1 MTVPQPEIDLLKRT
15 VDLAALVSAR
25 GIRLTPRGKDLVG
38 LCPFHS
44 DTTPSLTVT
53 PAKNLWHCFS
63 CGAGGDVIE
72 FVRRIDGVDF
82 PEAVRRVRELRPH
95 LSERAAEGEGPSAT
109 DAHGDSTFSPSAAVL
124 FDSVLAH
131 YQRTLKNDATA
142 LRYLELRGLVGADIL
157 DTFRI
162 GYADGTLLR
171 IAAGGQTKEAAQTKA
186 LLRNL
191 GILRETGREHL
202 TGCVVFPLFSY
213 DGVPVSLYGR
223 RIADRGTVRHM
234 YLSGPHRGLFNPDAF
249 KQSELVL
256 CESVI
261 DALTFW
267 VHGIRNV
274 SCAYG
279 TEGFTDEMLEAMRLG
294 RVKRVLIAF
303 DADRPGNEAAVR
315 LSARLRAEGT
325 ETRRVLFPMNTDA
338 NDYARAVSKPA
349 DALHELVQDA
359 RPVEPEESQASAPR
373 AIEETPSKQLR
384 PSSSAASS
392 PEEIEGDEIRI
403 TYAERQYRVRGL
415 FKNTGDHIM
424 KINLRARRGDAY
436 HLDTLDLLSARAR
449 QNFIAQASEE
459 LHVSA
464 DLLKHDL
471 GRLLGRLEELQSER
485 LQRTLKERDAEPEI
499 PRDRHERALAY
510 LRDPDLIRNIVR
522 DFERAGLVGERTNA
536 LLGYLGTI
544 SRRTEAPLA
553 IIIQS
558 SSSAGKSA
566 LMEAVLDMVPE
577 EDRIKFS
584 MMTGQSL
591 YYMQSRDLRHKIIA
605 ISEEEGVERAK
616 YAIKILQSE
625 GKITI
630 ATTVKDPTTGLPDTQ
645 EFLVEG
651 PVMFLLT
658 TTNVEIDEELQ
669 NRCLVITINESREQT
684 GRIQRM
690 QREKRTLAGILQ
702 KRSATGLAELH
713 QDAQRLLR
721 PLAVS
726 IPHADRII
734 FPDTKLRLRRDQEK
748 FLTLIESITLLHQY
762 QREVHTRR
770 DVLGDLEYIEAT
782 DADVALAA
790 WIYASVF
797 GTCLDDLSPQ
807 TRRLLEETMRFVL
820 EECTAQRLER
830 RQFRFTRRQLRE
842 YTGWSDTRLRKHLD
856 RLVELEYVLAYAAG
870 QGKLAEYELLYDG
883 AGTDGGPFIPGLTGG
898 RAIDPKLRSFLEAG
912 SDSADAGPN
921 LAPPNGNFA
930 PRSHPENTPFA
941 PGSPFPSTAK
951 FQHEPANGRILR
963 DFVSISGETQI

>member
-15 VDLAALVSAR
+15 VDLVALVTAR

-44 DTTPSLTVT
+44 DTTPSLIVT
-53 PAKNLWHCFS
+53 PGKNLWHCFS

-72 FVRRIDGVDF
+72 FVRRTDGVDF
-82 PEAVRRVRELRPH
+82 PEAVRRVREFGPR
-95 LSERAAEGEGPSAT
+95 LSERAAEGKEPSAT
-109 DAHGDSTFSPSAAVL
+109 DERDESAFSPSAALL
-124 FDSVLAH
+124 FDSVLSH
-131 YQRTLKNDATA
+131 YRRSLKNDPAA
-142 LRYLELRGLVGADIL
+142 LRYLESRGLVGADLL

-162 GYADGTLLR
+162 GTADGTLLR
-171 IAAGGQTKEAAQTKA
+171 VVAAGQGKEPTNTRA
-186 LLRNL
+186 LLRKL
-191 GILRETGREHL
+191 GILRESGREHL

-213 DGVPVSLYGR
+213 DGVPESLYGR
-223 RIADRGTVRHM
+223 RVADRGPVKHM
-234 YLSGPHRGLFNPDAF
+234 YLSGPRRGLFNPDAF
-249 KQSELVL
+249 KQSQLVL

-261 DALTFW
+261 DALTFYA
-267 VHGIRNV
+267 HGVRNV
-274 SCAYG
+274 SCTYG
-279 TEGFTDEMLEAMRLG
+279 TEGFTDEMLEAMERG
-294 RVKRVLIAF
+294 GVKRVLIAF

-315 LSARLRAEGT
+315 LSARLRAEGI

-338 NDYARAVSKPA
+338 NEYARAVDGPA
-349 DALHELVQDA
+349 EALRALIQDA
-359 RPVEPEESQASAPR
+359 RPVEPEESQVSAPS

-384 PSSSAASS
+384 PSPSAAS
-392 PEEIEGDEIRI
+392 PEQIEGDEIRI
-403 TYAERQYRVRGL
+403 MYAERSYRVRGL
-415 FKNTGDHIM
+415 FKNTSDHIM
-424 KINLRARRGDAY
+424 KINLRAQRGDAY

-471 GRLLGRLEELQSER
+471 GRLLGRLEELQSDR

-499 PRDRHERALAY
+499 PRERREKALAY
-510 LRDPDLIRNIVR
+510 LKDPNLIRNIVR

-536 LLGYLGTI
+536 LLGYLGTV

-645 EFLVEG
+645 EFSVEG

-684 GRIQRM
+684 GRIQKM
-690 QREKRTLAGILQ
+690 QRDKRTLEGILQ

-721 PLAVS
+721 PIAVS
-726 IPHADRII
+726 ISHANRIV

-748 FLTLIESITLLHQY
+748 FLTLIESIALLHQH
-762 QREVHTRR
+762 QREIRSRR
-770 DVLGDLEYIEAT
+770 DVLGDLEYIEASDT
-782 DADVALAA
+782 DVALAA
-790 WIYASVF
+790 WIYARVF

-807 TRRLLEETMRFVL
+807 TRRLLEETERFVS
-820 EECTAQRLER
+820 EECTAQHLER

-842 YTGWSDTRLRKHLD
+842 YTGWGNTRLGKHLD
-856 RLVELEYVLAYAAG
+856 RLVELEYVLCYGAG

-883 AGTDGGPFIPGLTGG
+883 HGTDGDPFIAGLTGG
-898 RAIDPKLRSFLEAG
+898 SELDPGLAEFLLGE
-912 SDSADAGPN
+912 PN
-921 LAPPNGNFA
+921 LSPPGANLTPQSANLS
-930 PRSHPENTPFA
+930 PRVHPENTPF
-941 PGSPFPSTAK
+941 SPAVPFSSNAK
-951 FQHEPANGRILR
+951 FPVPPVNGRSSR
-963 DFVSISGETQI
+963 DFSLTARKTQI